1 MALTKDQQLARDY
14 EGSNVLVSAGAGS
27 GKTTV
32 LSQRVL
38 RKLQSG
44 VDISSMLI
52 VTFTDK
58 AAKEMKERIYN
69 QIKEDNSLKQQ
80 LDKIA
85 ISHISTFDSY
95 YMFLLKKYHYL
106 LNIDQDINIVDKV
119 LITLKKE
126 EILTQILSDSIHD
139 KDFKE
144 FLDLYTVNSSDELIK
159 SLLTLYNKYQYQTTN
174 LELDYDYDD
183 LYDTYN
189 NLITTKQNILKQHL
203 LDIKELPDSDDYYA
217 KLLEQINSLLVDDIY
232 LLKDNISTFKL
243 NVRKPSKSDNSD
255 LYDAYKKDR
264 DNAIKEL
271 KTLAKYGSKEEL
283 IQSISTSLNATKQ
296 ITYILEELDKRLLEY
311 KKEYNSF
318 EYSDITKFVISIL
331 ENNEDIRQEIK
342 LSFTEIMVDEYQ
354 DTSNIQERFLEL
366 IQNNNLYMVGDI
378 KQSIYRFRHANPK
391 LFLEKFNQ
399 YQEGNG
405 GKLITLNKNF
415 RSYSVLLQDIN
426 KTFDTL
432 MTEELSS
439 IDYSNN
445 HALEYGNTNFDN
457 PIESNK
463 IDIALYDEKT
473 EENEQAFRNFEL
485 DFIANDIA
493 NKIKTN
499 YKVYDQTTN
508 DYRACKYSDFA
519 IITRN
524 KKQYKL
530 IEDILYSKDIFTKI
544 EDNIPFMDNYEINVI
559 KNILYLLLAH
569 QDNTYFKNNFLHA
582 LIGLLRS
589 YLFDYNDNQIHDI
602 ILKFKT
608 IDKKEDAF
616 KELTILNKDI
626 GKSFEVVTNNITNK
640 SLVEIYNNIIQE
652 FNIYN
657 KIYKLDNVEL
667 REKRLI
673 KLSSILKSLDN
684 MYYNLEDLVTYLD
697 SDKFD
702 DGLDIEFDVLSDIES
717 DSVSV
722 LTMHKSKGLEYKIV
736 YIPFLSTKKKNETDS
751 YFISNNRVISKSIN
765 EHNNLE
771 NNLLFELY
779 KLEEQKEELA
789 EDIRLLYVAFTRAKE
804 KLIIPLRNLSKV
816 NKSFKQFDHMLNY
829 VLDYTDYNV
838 YTISNFNE
846 EQRNYYKYK
855 TYLNKDKSNDKEE
868 SNAYTYKK
876 NDIDSSL
883 LEKTKASH
891 TISSLLDAKDIKNI
905 NYGNEQHKDL
915 EFYDFNQKE
924 DDNVIKVLKEKL
936 NLDSSTKYY
945 TEYNIITTINDKSYN
960 VIIDLLIETKDKL
973 IVVDYKLSDIDKD
986 YYVDQINT
994 YKQLLKDYTTKEIK
1008 GYLYSISTYKIKE
1021 V

>member
-69 QIKEDNSLKQQ
+69 QIKEDKSLEQQ

-106 LNIDQDINIVDKV
+106 LNIDQDLKIVDKV

-139 KDFKE
+139 KNFKE
-144 FLDLYTVNSSDELIK
+144 FLDLYTVNSYDKLIK

-183 LYDTYN
+183 LYDTYKEF
-189 NLITTKQNILKQHL
+189 ITTKQNILKQHL
-203 LDIKELPDSDDYYA
+203 LDIRELSDSDDFYA
-217 KLLEQINSLLVDDIY
+217 KLLEPINSLLVDDIS
-232 LLKDNISTFKL
+232 LLKDNLSTLKL

-255 LYDAYKKDR
+255 LYDTYKIDR

-271 KTLAKYGSKEEL
+271 KTFVKYGSKEEL
-283 IQSISTSLNATKQ
+283 IQSISTSLNDTKQ
-296 ITYILEELDKRLLEY
+296 ITYILEKLDKRLLEY

-342 LSFTEIMVDEYQ
+342 FSFTEIMVDEYQ

-378 KQSIYRFRHANPK
+378 KQSNYRFRHANPK

-399 YQEGNG
+399 YQKGNG

-415 RSYSVLLQDIN
+415 RSYSDLLQDIN

-463 IDIALYDEKT
+463 IDIALYDEKA

-493 NKIKTN
+493 NKIKSN

-530 IEDILYSKDIFTKI
+530 IEDILDSKGIFTKI

-559 KNILYLLLAH
+559 NNILYLLLAH

-582 LIGLLRS
+582 LVGLLRS

-684 MYYNLEDLVTYLD
+684 MYYNLEDLVSYLD

-736 YIPFLSTKKKNETDS
+736 YIPFLSTQKRNETDK

-765 EHNNLE
+765 EYNNLE

-779 KLEEQKEELA
+779 KLENQKEELA

-816 NKSFKQFDHMLNY
+816 NKNFKQFDHMLNY

-838 YTISNFNE
+838 YTINNFSD

-855 TYLNKDKSNDKEE
+855 AYLNKDISNDKEE
-868 SNAYTYKK
+868 SNAYSYKE

-883 LEKTKASH
+883 LEKT
-891 TISSLLDAKDIKNI
+891 
-905 NYGNEQHKDL
+905 
-915 EFYDFNQKE
+915 
-924 DDNVIKVLKEKL
+924 
-936 NLDSSTKYY
+936 
-945 TEYNIITTINDKSYN
+945 
-960 VIIDLLIETKDKL
+960 
-973 IVVDYKLSDIDKD
+973 
-986 YYVDQINT
+986 
-994 YKQLLKDYTTKEIK
+994 
-1008 GYLYSISTYKIKE
+1008 
-1021 V
+1021 

>member
-69 QIKEDNSLKQQ
+69 QIKEDKSLEQQ

-106 LNIDQDINIVDKV
+106 LNIDQDLKIVDKV

-139 KDFKE
+139 KNFKE
-144 FLDLYTVNSSDELIK
+144 FLDLYTVNSYDKLIK

-183 LYDTYN
+183 LYDTYKEF
-189 NLITTKQNILKQHL
+189 ITTKQNILKQHL
-203 LDIKELPDSDDYYA
+203 LDIRELSDSDDFYA
-217 KLLEQINSLLVDDIY
+217 KLLEPINSLLVDDIS
-232 LLKDNISTFKL
+232 LLKDNLSTLKL

-255 LYDAYKKDR
+255 LYDTYKIDR

-271 KTLAKYGSKEEL
+271 KTFVKYGSKEEL

-296 ITYILEELDKRLLEY
+296 ITYILEKLDKRLLEY

-342 LSFTEIMVDEYQ
+342 FSFTEIMVDEYQ

-399 YQEGNG
+399 YQKGNG

-415 RSYSVLLQDIN
+415 RSYSDLLQDIN

-463 IDIALYDEKT
+463 IDIALYDEKA

-493 NKIKTN
+493 NKIKSN

-530 IEDILYSKDIFTKI
+530 IEDILDSKGIFTKI

-559 KNILYLLLAH
+559 NNILYLLLAH

-582 LIGLLRS
+582 LVGLLRS

-684 MYYNLEDLVTYLD
+684 MYYNLEDLVSYLD

-736 YIPFLSTKKKNETDS
+736 YIPFLSTQKRNETDK

-765 EHNNLE
+765 EYNNLE

-779 KLEEQKEELA
+779 KLENQKEELA

-816 NKSFKQFDHMLNY
+816 NKNFKQFDHMLNY

-838 YTISNFNE
+838 YTINNFSD

-855 TYLNKDKSNDKEE
+855 AYLNKDISNDKEE
-868 SNAYTYKK
+868 SNAYSYKE

-891 TISSLLDAKDIKNI
+891 TISSLLEAKDIKNI
-905 NYGNEQHKDL
+905 NSGNKQHKDL
-915 EFYDFNQKE
+915 EFYDFNQEE

-973 IVVDYKLSDIDKD
+973 IVVDYKLSDIEKD
-986 YYVDQINT
+986 YYIDQVDT
-994 YKQLLKDYTTKEIK
+994 YKQLLKDYTTKDIK